1 MQRDS
6 EEPGPGVP
14 QGSSPMPPDR
24 SGTGGSSLFGEGPG
38 RPRRRRLSDAETER
52 RMLET
57 AAAAVA
63 EAGLTVSL
71 DHIRLEDVIREAGV
85 SRSAVYRRWPSKG
98 EFLGDLLF
106 ELARG
111 QAPIAD
117 TGTPEAGATIRR
129 ILGER
134 FDDLATP
141 EGRRRAVAAI
151 VRETAEQDLR
161 HVAGSRQ
168 WRTYLALTVTFV
180 GMPAGDLRDRVSAA
194 LAESER
200 TLTGRIARNHE
211 AVGRLLAMRPARPE
225 AGWGALA
232 HLANALMRGMVV
244 KLLTQPELGGWRCP
258 ADAGGLDAEWTLTAL
273 GVADLVLA
281 ALEPDPDVVWDDA
294 RAARVRAALE
304 SDADLAELD
313 AGP

>member
-6 EEPGPGVP
+6 DVPGPGVP
-14 QGSSPMPPDR
+14 RGPSPMPGPT
-24 SGTGGSSLFGEGPG
+24 GTGSSLFGEGPG

-57 AAAAVA
+57 AADAVA

-98 EFLGDLLF
+98 EFLGDLLL

-117 TGTPEAGATIRR
+117 TGTAQAGATIRR
-129 ILGER
+129 VLGER
-134 FDDLATP
+134 FDELATP
-141 EGRRRAVAAI
+141 QGRRRALAAI

-180 GMPAGDLRDRVSAA
+180 GMPAGDLQDRVGTA

-225 AGWGALA
+225 AGWDALA

-244 KLLTQPELGGWRCP
+244 KSLAQPELAAWQLA
-258 ADAGGLDAEWTLTAL
+258 ADAGGLDAEWSLTAL
-273 GVADLVLA
+273 GVADLALA
-281 ALEPDPDVVWDDA
+281 ALEPDPDVVWDDD
-294 RAARVRAALE
+294 RAARVRVALD

>member
-6 EEPGPGVP
+6 EGADPGVP
-14 QGSSPMPPDR
+14 RGASPMPDA
-24 SGTGGSSLFGEGPG
+24 SGSGSRLFGEGPG

-57 AAAAVA
+57 AADAVA

-71 DHIRLEDVIREAGV
+71 DHVRLEDVIREAGV

-98 EFLGDLLF
+98 EFLGDLLL
-106 ELARG
+106 ELAHG

-117 TGTPEAGATIRR
+117 TGASEAGAAVRR
-129 ILGER
+129 IVLER

-141 EGRRRAVAAI
+141 EGRRRALAAI
-151 VRETAEQDLR
+151 VRETAEQDFR
-161 HVAGSRQ
+161 HVGGSRQ

-180 GMPAGDLRDRVSAA
+180 GMPPGELRDRVGTA
-194 LAESER
+194 LAASER

-211 AVGRLLAMRPARPE
+211 GVGRMLGMRPARPE
-225 AGWGALA
+225 AGWDALA

-244 KLLTQPELGGWRCP
+244 KSLAQPELAGRLVT
-258 ADAGGLDAEWTLTAL
+258 ADAGGLDAEWTLPAL

-281 ALEPDPDVVWDDA
+281 ALEPDPDVVWDDD

-304 SDADLAELD
+304 SDADLSELD